1 MTNRTLDETLTML
14 PRRRRPPWQE
24 AGLRIVKEKP
34 LGLLG
39 AILVI
44 VMLVFA
50 IGASLLATHDPNAP
64 DTINQLQGPS
74 WDHFFGTDK
83 FGRDVFSRVIWG
95 ARTSLA
101 VGFGT
106 VLFSTVIAV
115 VIGTLSGFW
124 GGWFDLIF
132 QRIVDAIMSMPGLV
146 IIITVVAFIG
156 SGLTNLILILSV
168 LIAPGASRV
177 FRGAVL
183 SARQNQY
190 VDAATALGA
199 TDLRI
204 ITRHILPNIVAPII
218 IIATVNLGTIILA
231 ESALA
236 FLGFGVP
243 APTASWG
250 RMLSSEG
257 RQFLQTAP
265 WIAIFPG
272 VAITL
277 TVFGFNVLGDA
288 LRDVLDP
295 KLRQT

>member
-1 MTNRTLDETLTML
+1 
-14 PRRRRPPWQE
+14 
-24 AGLRIVKEKP
+24 
-34 LGLLG
+34 LG

-44 VMLVFA
+44 AMIVFA
-50 IGASLLATHDPNAP
+50 IGASLFATHDPNAT

-106 VLFSTVIAV
+106 VAFSTVIAV
-115 VIGTLSGFW
+115 IIGTLSGFW

-199 TDLRI
+199 TDIRI

>member
-1 MTNRTLDETLTML
+1 VTNRTPDETLTIL
-14 PRRRRPPWQE
+14 PRRSRPPWQE
-24 AGLRIVKEKP
+24 ASLRIIKEKP

-44 VMLVFA
+44 AMIVFA
-50 IGASLLATHDPNAP
+50 IGASLFATHDPNAT

-74 WDHFFGTDK
+74 WDHLFGTDK

-106 VLFSTVIAV
+106 VAVSTVIAV
-115 VIGTLSGFW
+115 VIGALSGFW
-124 GGWFDLIF
+124 GGWFDLIL

-190 VDAATALGA
+190 VEAATALGA
-199 TDLRI
+199 SDVRI

-218 IIATVNLGTIILA
+218 IIATINLGTIILA

-243 APTASWG
+243 APTASLG

-295 KLRQT
+295 KLRQA

>member
-1 MTNRTLDETLTML
+1 MTSRTIDETLAITQ
-14 PRRRRPPWQE
+14 RRRRAPWQE
-24 AGLRIVKEKP
+24 ATIRIVREKP
-34 LGLLG
+34 LGLFG
-39 AILVI
+39 AVTVLAMIVI
-44 VMLVFA
+44 AL
-50 IGASLLATHDPNAP
+50 GASLFATHDPNLT

-95 ARTSLA
+95 SRTSLA

-106 VLFSTVIAV
+106 VAFSTLIAV
-115 VIGTLSGFW
+115 VFGTLSGFW
-124 GGWFDLIF
+124 GGWFDLLV
-132 QRIVDAIMSMPGLV
+132 QRVVDAIMSMPGLV
-146 IIITVVAFIG
+146 IIITVVAFVG
-156 SGLTNLILILSV
+156 SGLSNLILILSV

-177 FRGAVL
+177 VRGAVL
-183 SARQNQY
+183 SARENQY
-190 VDAATALGA
+190 VDAARALGA
-199 TDLRI
+199 SDLRI

-218 IIATVNLGTIILA
+218 IIATINLGTIILA

-250 RMLSSEG
+250 RMLSLEG
-257 RQFLQTAP
+257 RSFLQTAP

-295 KLRQT
+295 KLRQA